1 MLRKLL
7 ILLSI
12 FFAGLILISTSIYLY
27 IKNNDVSQELKV
39 FILKQI
45 NQRLEG
51 KLNLNDFDIDYLDG
65 DLIFA
70 AEDIQLTDKDNEAVC
85 ELAEVVIKFSPESLL
100 KFKLDFDSIEANS
113 FELFLIKG
121 VDGKWNLS
129 KILKT
134 GNKKTQLPSINY
146 LNIEKINV
154 DVKDKIQDNHIQY
167 NDLQIKL
174 QREKDKK
181 KFLINL
187 SPQED
192 FNGEAE
198 QSQIQ
203 ETQIILNGLI
213 NFNKDFYEDK
223 DFYLNTE
230 FLKLPLSHL
239 EFFLSALAGQEFAN
253 KIKAKV
259 QEFNAEETLLNGEI
273 KVNREEDHLRLH
285 MNQEL
290 EKFSRTNS
298 LKIQTN
304 LSIDENIE
312 ISNLALNID
321 GEEIRLDGDIEKW
334 QNKNRKVDLNIKFED
349 IQLAGIVNRKLDFIK
364 NRSLNKIINKISLI
378 NKTNLVSTS
387 INYQSSLGE
396 NNVKILAPLYENGRP
411 GNKNISAHLKFNE
424 EEVNLLNLNI
434 PYRSAEF
441 NTEGKYNKKTKQYQV
456 TLHSKD
462 LPMELLKIF
471 LSDYSNHPQYGK
483 YIANTIVKGHTNLD
497 LKVTNSSMLGTC
509 KIANGYFSALNY
521 PIKITKFNTD
531 FEIKNKEYIINKLNG
546 YLDEK
551 YISGQG
557 EFRLDDPEK
566 PYVNFM
572 FLADEIDLKN
582 IGDQKFLQN
591 FQFKALVPEKVQGL
605 LSNIQ
610 VHVSSD
616 ENRNYMLEG
625 NFNIDDVSLKMDES
639 LPEIKNI
646 HGEAILSGDLIT
658 IKQLNAKINQGEVST
673 KLIVNNN
680 KEIQDIDLTATNINL
695 DDINKFIVYR
705 YDSFK
710 DKLLELGGTTN
721 AHLVYNPEQFSV
733 DAELNSIRLRTNLN
747 KFKQKIDSINGSIH
761 YENKDLLLK
770 DLNIKYLNSDF
781 VLNGDLL
788 NTSNEKF
795 DPLVN
800 LNLEGNLHSNLIK
813 NYIPS
818 SILNFLKFEGLVKSK
833 ISVNGNKNKQVIDSK
848 IFLNELD
855 YFNFGNWLLIDK
867 SMISKIRTKIIA
879 TPNLIISDDTKVVF
893 RKEADKIKLRGSY
906 QVKDW
911 KERDKITYE
920 IFVKSEAETAE
931 KQNLINLVAAQ
942 ISSLKPFNLN
952 LSNRNFL
959 CDTYGSIRKRLSLCK
974 FDIGPAMS
982 KGFGIGDL
990 ISDSTKID
998 LVSISREP
1006 LEIQFQ
1012 MDSGDWNG
1020 LAYKNLNFDLAI
1032 DDKYSYI
1039 KNLKTEVMDGK
1050 GEADIKFDYHN
1061 LDSEFD
1067 ITGYNLPAHEIAESV
1082 WQLGSEIPQ
1091 GLLDID
1097 FKGKTKGI
1105 MLEDIFFNLEGDA
1118 QIAIKKGK
1126 LSQLKSMQKL
1136 LTAINTV
1143 KSFDVNNVVQ
1153 TLITLEG
1160 GKFDHLLASLN
1171 YDHGKVS
1178 TDKALLKA
1186 SKIELIGD
1194 GYIDYAKDYQSVSGK
1209 GMIPKYSDSL
1219 LGKLGVGGANLGNL
1233 ASLVNLNVGKKKK
1246 EKRFFKFKAEAV
1258 ASDSDAIAQS
1268 IKENF
1273 MWLEESN

>member
-1 MLRKLL
+1 M
-7 ILLSI
+7 
-12 FFAGLILISTSIYLY
+12 
-27 IKNNDVSQELKV
+27 
-39 FILKQI
+39 
-45 NQRLEG
+45 
-51 KLNLNDFDIDYLDG
+51 
-65 DLIFA
+65 
-70 AEDIQLTDKDNEAVC
+70 
-85 ELAEVVIKFSPESLL
+85 
-100 KFKLDFDSIEANS
+100 
-113 FELFLIKG
+113 
-121 VDGKWNLS
+121 
-129 KILKT
+129 
-134 GNKKTQLPSINY
+134 
-146 LNIEKINV
+146 
-154 DVKDKIQDNHIQY
+154 
-167 NDLQIKL
+167 
-174 QREKDKK
+174 
-181 KFLINL
+181 
-187 SPQED
+187 
-192 FNGEAE
+192 
-198 QSQIQ
+198 
-203 ETQIILNGLI
+203 
-213 NFNKDFYEDK
+213 
-223 DFYLNTE
+223 
-230 FLKLPLSHL
+230 
-239 EFFLSALAGQEFAN
+239 
-253 KIKAKV
+253 
-259 QEFNAEETLLNGEI
+259 
-273 KVNREEDHLRLH
+273 
-285 MNQEL
+285 
-290 EKFSRTNS
+290 
-298 LKIQTN
+298 
-304 LSIDENIE
+304 
-312 ISNLALNID
+312 
-321 GEEIRLDGDIEKW
+321 
-334 QNKNRKVDLNIKFED
+334 
-349 IQLAGIVNRKLDFIK
+349 
-364 NRSLNKIINKISLI
+364 
-378 NKTNLVSTS
+378 
-387 INYQSSLGE
+387 
-396 NNVKILAPLYENGRP
+396 
-411 GNKNISAHLKFNE
+411 
-424 EEVNLLNLNI
+424 
-434 PYRSAEF
+434 
-441 NTEGKYNKKTKQYQV
+441 
-456 TLHSKD
+456 
-462 LPMELLKIF
+462 
-471 LSDYSNHPQYGK
+471 
-483 YIANTIVKGHTNLD
+483 
-497 LKVTNSSMLGTC
+497 
-509 KIANGYFSALNY
+509 
-521 PIKITKFNTD
+521 
-531 FEIKNKEYIINKLNG
+531 
-546 YLDEK
+546 
-551 YISGQG
+551 
-557 EFRLDDPEK
+557 
-566 PYVNFM
+566 
-572 FLADEIDLKN
+572 
-582 IGDQKFLQN
+582 
-591 FQFKALVPEKVQGL
+591 
-605 LSNIQ
+605 
-610 VHVSSD
+610 
-616 ENRNYMLEG
+616 
-625 NFNIDDVSLKMDES
+625 
-639 LPEIKNI
+639 
-646 HGEAILSGDLIT
+646 
-658 IKQLNAKINQGEVST
+658 
-673 KLIVNNN
+673 
-680 KEIQDIDLTATNINL
+680 

-931 KQNLINLVAAQ
+931 KQNLMNLVAAQ

-952 LSNRNFL
+952 LSNGNFL